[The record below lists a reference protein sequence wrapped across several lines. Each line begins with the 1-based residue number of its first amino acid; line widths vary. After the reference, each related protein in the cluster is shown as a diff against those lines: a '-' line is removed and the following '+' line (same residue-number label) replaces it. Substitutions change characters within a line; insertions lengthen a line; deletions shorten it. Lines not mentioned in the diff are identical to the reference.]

1 MNARISIGK
10 PAPLFTASSTK
21 GLINLKDYAG
31 KWVIL
36 LCNPTEFNAWRKNE
50 FIYLMKHAKAF
61 SEKDA
66 EFLPISLDP
75 KATHLQWFYG
85 NARLGTYAMPFPIID
100 DRNGEIANLYGLDTN
115 PTSRNTAPN
124 MHIFIIAPDQ
134 TIAKVVT
141 YPTLGSLQIN
151 ELLSTLTDLQ
161 ANYRTQIQ
169 NVNNQP
175 SGHYPLCSTNPIVGE
190 YVLGNPSNVDALL
203 LDFVIYAFALINSDG
218 TFTVYSTRYLRELT
232 NLKLKNPYLRVV
244 MAIGGWGADGFSDA
258 SLTPTSRYNFARE
271 AKRWVDEYGLD
282 GIDIDW
288 EYPGSSASGIKSR
301 AQDRENFT
309 LLLTALRDVLGA
321 NAWISVAGT
330 GEDSYIRN
338 VEIANIAPII
348 NYFNLMAY
356 DFTAGE
362 TGTTAGRHQSNLYPS
377 SLGLGDISV
386 DTQIN
391 NLINAGMPANQILM
405 GIPFYGRYGATST
418 KTFDDLRKNYI
429 NKNGYRVLWDNVAKA
444 PYIVDP
450 DGNFAYS
457 YDNLLSIYFKG
468 LYIAEH
474 CLGGMFSWQSGMDN
488 ANILANGMS
497 QAIRDIDQLE
507 DLLAK
512 SYYLDTGGNPPN
524 SNS

>member
-1 MNARISIGK
+1 MNKHISLGK

-21 GLINLKDYAG
+21 GLVNLKDYAG
-31 KWVIL
+31 KWVVL

-50 FIYLMKHAKAF
+50 LIFLMKHAKTF
-61 SEKDA
+61 NDKGIEL
-66 EFLPISLDP
+66 LPISVDP

-85 NARLGTYAMPFPIID
+85 NARLGTYSMPFPIID
-100 DRNGEIANLYGLDTN
+100 DRHGEVAHLYDLETADPANRST
-115 PTSRNTAPN
+115 PPS
-124 MHIFIIAPDQ
+124 MHAFVIAPDQ
-134 TIAKVVT
+134 TVAKVLT
-141 YPTLGSLQIN
+141 YPTLGGLQIN
-151 ELLSTLTDLQ
+151 ELLTTVTDLQ
-161 ANYRTQIQ
+161 EHYRPQIQ

-175 SGHYPLCSTNPIVGE
+175 SGNFPLCPTNPIVGE
-190 YVLGNPSNVDALL
+190 YVLGNPTNVDAYL

-218 TFTVYSTRYLRELT
+218 TLTVYSTRYLQQLT
-232 NLKLKNPYLRVV
+232 NLKLENPYLRVI

-258 SLTPTSRYNFARE
+258 ALTPASRYNFARE

-288 EYPGSSASGIKSR
+288 EYPGSSASGIRSR
-301 AQDRENFT
+301 PQDRENFT

-321 NAWISVAGT
+321 DAWLSVAGT

-362 TGTTAGRHQSNLYPS
+362 TGATAARHQSNLYPS
-377 SLGLGDISV
+377 SLGLGNTSV

-391 NLINAGMPANQILM
+391 NLISAGMPAPKILM

-418 KTFDDLRKNYI
+418 KTFDDLRKNYL

-444 PYIVDP
+444 PYIVDSN
-450 DGNFAYS
+450 GNFAYS

-468 LYIAEH
+468 LYIAER
-474 CLGGMFSWQSGMDN
+474 CLGGMFSWQSGMDQ
-488 ANILANGMS
+488 ANILTNGMS

-512 SYYLDTGGNPPN
+512 SYYLETEGQNQ
-524 SNS
+524 

>member
-1 MNARISIGK
+1 MNEHITIGN
-10 PAPLFTASSTK
+10 PAPLFTASSTR

-36 LCNPTEFNAWRKNE
+36 FCNPTEFNAWRKNE
-50 FIYLMKHAKAF
+50 FIYLMKHAKTF
-61 SEKDA
+61 NEKDA
-66 EFLPISLDP
+66 ELLPISMDS

-100 DRNGEIANLYGLDTN
+100 DRNGDIAKLYGIDLN
-115 PTSRNTAPN
+115 NTHKNDPPC
-124 MHIFIIAPDQ
+124 MHVFMIAPDQ
-134 TIAKVVT
+134 TLAKIIT
-141 YPTLGSLQIN
+141 YPTLGSMQIN

-161 ANYRTQIQ
+161 THYRTQIQ

-175 SGHYPLCSTNPIVGE
+175 SGSNPLCPTNPIVGE
-190 YVLGNPSNVDALL
+190 YVLGNPNNVDAHL
-203 LDFVIYAFALINSDG
+203 LDFVIYAFALINDDG
-218 TFTVYSTRYLRELT
+218 TFTVYSTRYLTELS
-232 NLKLKNPYLRVV
+232 NLKLENPYLRVI

-258 SLTPTSRYNFARE
+258 ALTPTSRYNFARE
-271 AKRWVDEYGLD
+271 AKRWVDQYDLD

-288 EYPGSSASGIKSR
+288 EYPGSSASGIRSR
-301 AQDRENFT
+301 PQDRENFT

-321 NAWISVAGT
+321 DAWISVAGT
-330 GEDSYIRN
+330 GEASYIRN

-362 TGTTAGRHQSNLYPS
+362 TGETAARHHSNLYIS
-377 SLGLGDISV
+377 ELALGNNSV

-391 NLINAGMPANQILM
+391 NLIDAGMPSSQILM

-418 KTFDDLRKNYI
+418 KTYDDLRKGYI
-429 NKNGYRVLWDNVAKA
+429 NKNGFRVLWDNVAKA

-450 DGNFAYS
+450 NGNFAYS

-468 LYIAEH
+468 LYIAEN
-474 CLGGMFSWQSGMDN
+474 CLGGMFSWQSGMDQ
-488 ANILANGMS
+488 ANILTNGMS

-512 SYYLDTGGNPPN
+512 AYYLATEEEQ
-524 SNS
+524 

>member
-1 MNARISIGK
+1 MIGK

-21 GLINLKDYAG
+21 GLINLQDYAG

-50 FIYLMKHAKAF
+50 FIYLMKHAKNF
-61 SEKDA
+61 SEKGA
-66 EFLPISLDP
+66 ELLPISMDP
-75 KATHLQWFYG
+75 KANHLQWFYA

-100 DRNGEIANLYGLDTN
+100 DRNGAIAQLYGLNLTAIN
-115 PTSRNTAPN
+115 HNTSPT
-124 MHIFIIAPDQ
+124 MHAFIIAPDQ

-141 YPTLGSLQIN
+141 YPTLGGLQIS
-151 ELLSTLTDLQ
+151 ELLSTLSDLQ
-161 ANYRTQIQ
+161 TNYRTQIQ

-175 SGHYPLCSTNPIVGE
+175 SGSNPLCSTNPIVGE
-190 YVLGNPSNVDALL
+190 YVLGNPNNVDAHL
-203 LDFVIYAFALINSDG
+203 LDFVIYAFALINDDG
-218 TFTVYSTRYLRELT
+218 TLTVYSTRYLRELA
-232 NLKLKNPYLRVV
+232 NLRLENPYLRVI

-258 SLTPTSRYNFARE
+258 ALTPSSRYNFARE

-288 EYPGSSASGIKSR
+288 EYPGSSVSGIRSR
-301 AQDRENFT
+301 PQDRENFT
-309 LLLTALRDVLGA
+309 LLLTALRDVLGED
-321 NAWISVAGT
+321 AWISVAGT
-330 GEDSYIRN
+330 GEESYIRN

-362 TGTTAGRHQSNLYPS
+362 TGSTAGRHQSNLYPS
-377 SLGLGDISV
+377 DLGLGNNSV
-386 DTQIN
+386 DSQVR
-391 NLINAGMPANQILM
+391 NLIDAGMPSSQILM
-405 GIPFYGRYGATST
+405 GIPFYGRYGATQT
-418 KTFDDLRKNYI
+418 KTYDDLRKSYL
-429 NKNGYRVLWDNVAKA
+429 NKNGYKVLWDNVAKA

-450 DGNFAYS
+450 NGNFAYS

-468 LYIAEH
+468 LYIAQN
-474 CLGGMFSWQSGMDN
+474 CLGGMFAWQAGMDQ
-488 ANILANGMS
+488 ANILTNGMS

-512 SYYLDTGGNPPN
+512 SYYLAT
-524 SNS
+524 SEQQ